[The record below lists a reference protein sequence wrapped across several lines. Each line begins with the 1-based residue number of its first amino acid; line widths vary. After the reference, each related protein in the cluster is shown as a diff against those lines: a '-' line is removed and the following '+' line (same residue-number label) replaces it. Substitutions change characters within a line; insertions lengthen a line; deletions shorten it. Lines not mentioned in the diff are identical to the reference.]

1 MRADIEKLRDLQDE
15 NIKNKAILFVVFP
28 IPKKDVEKFENR
40 YLKQLKELG
49 INEQD
54 IVYKEFTTNIDV
66 PNRIYYVIVRKK

>member
-1 MRADIEKLRDLQDE
+1 LRADIEKLRDLQDE

>member
-1 MRADIEKLRDLQDE
+1 LRADIEKLKDLQDE

-28 IPKKDVEKFENR
+28 LPKKDVEKFENR

-54 IVYKEFTTNIDV
+54 ILYKEFTTNSNV
-66 PNRIYYVIVRKK
+66 PNRIYYVIVRK